1 MKALLALAA
10 GWIAFYLAD
19 QSALRWPP
27 CRSVSQIRGFD
38 RLGLCIS
45 IAARA
50 CVLAG
55 HRGLLR
61 THPTRKKGRSLSTAF
76 SVFFPC
82 GLVAAG
88 ADTDAHSRSAE
99 ADAATILV
107 TATLVITFAGGIIV

>member
-27 CRSVSQIRGFD
+27 CRAVSQIRGFG

-50 CVLAG
+50 CVFAG
-55 HRGLLR
+55 QRGLLR
-61 THPTRKKGRSLSTAF
+61 TQPTRKKAAVVYGLF
-76 SVFFPC
+76 SVFPG

-99 ADAATILV
+99 ANAATILV
-107 TATLVITFAGGIIV
+107 T